1 MILIGLTGGI
11 GSGKSTVAALLNDL
25 GAVVI
30 DGDRIARELQQP
42 GSVALKE
49 IGERFDGVIGA
60 DGSLDR
66 ARLATI
72 VFADSAEL
80 ADLNRIMLPKIHAE
94 IERRIDEHRPS
105 GDVVVL
111 DLPLL
116 AENPRTDLDGTVVV
130 DVPEDIA
137 VQRLVASR
145 GMSESDA
152 RARIARQAS
161 REERRKIANR
171 IIDNSGNAEDLHKA
185 VDEVWSWMC
194 NLQHDGGTT

>member
-11 GSGKSTVAALLNDL
+11 GSGKSTVAALLSEL

-42 GSVALKE
+42 GSVALQE
-49 IGERFDGVIGA
+49 IGERFAGVIGA

-66 ARLATI
+66 ARLASI
-72 VFADSAEL
+72 VFADAAEL

-94 IERRIDEHRPS
+94 IERRIDEHRSS

-116 AENPRTDLDGTVVV
+116 TENPRTDLDGTVVV

-137 VQRLVASR
+137 VQRLVSAR

-171 IIDNSGNAEDLHKA
+171 VIENSGSAEDLRKA
-185 VDEVWSWMC
+185 VGEVWSWMC
-194 NLQHDGGTT
+194 SLQSDGGAR

>member
-11 GSGKSTVAALLNDL
+11 GSGKSTVAALLRER

-30 DGDRIARELQQP
+30 DGDRVARELQQP
-42 GSVALKE
+42 GSAALKE
-49 IGERFDGVIGA
+49 IGERFDGVIHA

-72 VFADSAEL
+72 VFADAAEL

-94 IERRIDEHRPS
+94 IERRIDEHRAS

-116 AENPRTDLDGTVVV
+116 AENPRSDLDGTVVV

-137 VQRLVASR
+137 VQRLVSAR
-145 GMSESDA
+145 GMSERDA

-171 IIDNSGNAEDLHKA
+171 IIDNSGSTEDLRKA
-185 VDEVWSWMC
+185 VDEVWSWMRS
-194 NLQHDGGTT
+194 LQDGGGAP